1 MSHLS
6 FTYHYHRTENLSLT
20 VMVKTVCHP
29 RYSVS
34 PMLPGF
40 PFYRFYCLLC
50 YRWLDV
56 LVQVCCSNKIS
67 KWFIN
72 KRNLF
77 LAVLEVGSWRLGG
90 LHYRVKYL
98 FQVADISL
106 CPHMARRN
114 RELSWAYFI
123 RTLIT
128 FMRTLLC
135 PAHLPKASLSFFFF
149 FNPLILFFFIL
160 NIKKFI
166 YFIYFL

>member
-20 VMVKTVCHP
+20 VMVKTVYHP
-29 RYSVS
+29 CYSVS

-40 PFYRFYCLLC
+40 PFYHFCHLLC

-67 KWFIN
+67 EWFIN
-72 KRNLF
+72 KGNLF

-90 LHYRVKYL
+90 PYYRLKLL
-98 FQVADISL
+98 FQVADILL

-135 PAHLPKASLSFFFF
+135 PAHLPKASLPFLFI
-149 FNPLILFFFIL
+149 NPLILFFFIL
-160 NIKKFI
+160 NI
-166 YFIYFL
+166 